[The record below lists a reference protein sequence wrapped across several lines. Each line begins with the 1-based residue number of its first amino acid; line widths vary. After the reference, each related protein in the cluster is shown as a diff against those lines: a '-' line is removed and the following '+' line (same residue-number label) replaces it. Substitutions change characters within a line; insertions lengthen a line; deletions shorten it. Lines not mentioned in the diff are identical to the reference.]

1 MANLRMALLWC
12 CATIVLLLL
21 SQAIYPWVGIWE
33 TRNSPPVYS
42 RLIPLEELCAPIS
55 VDASTV
61 RKGLR
66 DTGEVEVEVGPMMWR
81 VSFTAWRAW
90 CWRRALAPPR
100 GHHLL
105 MTVLQIRGVAPRATM
120 KV

>member
-1 MANLRMALLWC
+1 VLRDDRFAL
-12 CATIVLLLL
+12 AQSGDL
-21 SQAIYPWVGIWE
+21 SLGGDMGDAQLP
-33 TRNSPPVYS
+33 S
-42 RLIPLEELCAPIS
+42 RIFTSDPIGGALRSGRPIS